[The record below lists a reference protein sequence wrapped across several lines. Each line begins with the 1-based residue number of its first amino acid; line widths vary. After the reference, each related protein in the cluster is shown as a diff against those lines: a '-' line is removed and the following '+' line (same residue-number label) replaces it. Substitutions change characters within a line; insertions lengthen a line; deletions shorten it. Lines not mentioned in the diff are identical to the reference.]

1 MAASSINA
9 CESIAED
16 VLPLCAKRWTNEQ
29 QVPVANHNL
38 EETHHSWRRPWILRL
53 VGTTP
58 STLAA
63 QVLDTEVSP
72 NCVHRTAD
80 ELVLVCVA
88 ALLHVW
94 THVQE
99 GLIVDDDAPVVHAAG
114 VAVGAIRQ
122 F

>member
-1 MAASSINA
+1 M
-9 CESIAED
+9 CCLC
-16 VLPLCAKRWTNEQ
+16 VLKGGRMNNKYWWQTTTWKK
-29 QVPVANHNL
+29 
-38 EETHHSWRRPWILRL
+38 THHSWRRTWILRL

-88 ALLHVW
+88 TLLQVS
-94 THVQE
+94 TYVQE